1 MSYNNPS
8 FDSEQNYYTFYY
20 DESNN
25 VRTLSLNDGSY
36 NIDNDKNQS
45 SSVNFILAGLAHKGD
60 TYESNVAELIES
72 LKLQPTAKELKFN
85 QIAKGEFDKALNS
98 KKLNTFL
105 EWVLK
110 SDFYIHYFNL
120 NMEYWSFIDLVDDIF
135 FYLLQQ
141 NVLNANDVNRR
152 LVDSYKDALYRLI
165 RLDKLCF
172 LKLMWRFNYPNIQPN
187 YQKKFLIEINK
198 LLKNNL
204 RYSQI
209 QKKGISEQTQ
219 LAFRS
224 LSELIELSSFSAS
237 IEFAYDSDSSTLI
250 NAFNIFY
257 SARSQSFINSN
268 HIFDKEDSIEP
279 DFNLVLQHDSELTKI
294 SYSFVDSKTSI
305 PVQLSDVIAGIFNKY
320 FSFID
325 KYSIEEL
332 QQIKAGFNDF
342 QYKNLQLLEELVNK
356 SDNECKEFL
365 FYVMSLG
372 EYDKHRQLLFS

>member
-1 MSYNNPS
+1 M
-8 FDSEQNYYTFYY
+8 
-20 DESNN
+20 
-25 VRTLSLNDGSY
+25 
-36 NIDNDKNQS
+36 
-45 SSVNFILAGLAHKGD
+45 
-60 TYESNVAELIES
+60 
-72 LKLQPTAKELKFN
+72 
-85 QIAKGEFDKALNS
+85 
-98 KKLNTFL
+98 
-105 EWVLK
+105 
-110 SDFYIHYFNL
+110 
-120 NMEYWSFIDLVDDIF
+120 
-135 FYLLQQ
+135 
-141 NVLNANDVNRR
+141 
-152 LVDSYKDALYRLI
+152 
-165 RLDKLCF
+165 
-172 LKLMWRFNYPNIQPN
+172 
-187 YQKKFLIEINK
+187 
-198 LLKNNL
+198 
-204 RYSQI
+204 
-209 QKKGISEQTQ
+209 
-219 LAFRS
+219 AFRS